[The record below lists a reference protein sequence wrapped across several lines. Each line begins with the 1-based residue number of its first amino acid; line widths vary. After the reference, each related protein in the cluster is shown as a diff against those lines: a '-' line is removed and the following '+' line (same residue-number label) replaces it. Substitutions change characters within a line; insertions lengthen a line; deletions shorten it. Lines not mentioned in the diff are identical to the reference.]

1 MFHVSGK
8 LQAAHVFE
16 RGDEVRSGDN
26 SHVDFLLPLNL
37 ELKSR
42 KTNFVVV
49 VRVDEVAEG
58 LEVVDNTVSV
68 SHEHP
73 FPGLA
78 SKDPRMSVVRFDFP
92 PEKDLIILMVL

>member
-1 MFHVSGK
+1 MSGK

-26 SHVDFLLPLNL
+26 SHVDFLLPLNF
-37 ELKSR
+37 ELKSP

-49 VRVDEVAEG
+49 VRVDEVAKG
-58 LEVVDNTVSV
+58 LEVVDNTASV

-73 FPGLA
+73 LSGLA
-78 SKDPRMSVVRFDFP
+78 SKDPWVSVIRLDFP
-92 PEKDLIILMVL
+92 PEKDGSR

>member
-1 MFHVSGK
+1 MLHVSGK

-26 SHVDFLLPLNL
+26 SRVDFLLPLNF
-37 ELKSR
+37 ELKSP

-78 SKDPRMSVVRFDFP
+78 SKDPWVSVIRLDFP
-92 PEKDLIILMVL
+92 PEKDGS

>member
-1 MFHVSGK
+1 MLHVSGK

-26 SHVDFLLPLNL
+26 SHVDFLLPLNF
-37 ELKSR
+37 ELKSP

-49 VRVDEVAEG
+49 VRVDEVAKG
-58 LEVVDNTVSV
+58 LEVVDNTASV

-73 FPGLA
+73 LSGLA
-78 SKDPRMSVVRFDFP
+78 SKDPWVSVIRLDFP
-92 PEKDLIILMVL
+92 PEKDGSR